1 MAKVKVVINQ
11 ERFDAAL
18 LEAGGGHRGWWPADG
33 LDHPSDA
40 GERHVAFEGEIR
52 LFASFMLTAVHHFGI
67 YDATMLANM
76 VREVRTAEDT
86 VYYFPG
92 LELL

>member
-1 MAKVKVVINQ
+1 MSKVKVVINQ

-18 LEAGGGHRGWWPADG
+18 LEAGGGHRGWWPVDG
-33 LDHPSDA
+33 LDDPSDR
-40 GERHVAFEGEIR
+40 GERHVAFEGGIC
-52 LFASFMLTAVHHFGI
+52 LFASFMLAAVHHFGI

-76 VREVRTAEDT
+76 VREIQTDDSI